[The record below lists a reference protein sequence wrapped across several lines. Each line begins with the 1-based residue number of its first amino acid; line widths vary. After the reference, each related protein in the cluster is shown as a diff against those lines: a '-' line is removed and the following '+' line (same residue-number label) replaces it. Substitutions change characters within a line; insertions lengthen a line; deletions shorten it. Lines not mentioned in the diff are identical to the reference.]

1 MDHLQAGAVAA
12 ADVYSEVKELVSK
25 NHHHHHHHHHGDIDE
40 PSSTVFYSPSRNDQ
54 QQQLLHKGGRGNKKI
69 GLETA
74 GRPGLKGSF
83 AKRSE
88 KETSRWASVHDALHM
103 VEAANEVAFV
113 TKNPLAL
120 RDAHSSK
127 EAQTMPFK
135 SVQSPSMEPQQ
146 QQQQKLGSGS
156 SSSEETKK
164 KQTGLSAIVSATAP
178 LRPSAQQ
185 QPQQQQPGSVMN
197 GSGSIFSFNST
208 HSVRGAADCSSAAET
223 YDYDSNFDKDSSAS
237 FDFNRGGGAV
247 GGAYGPRAAA
257 AAAAVGPLLKPT
269 PSKWDDAEKW
279 LSASCDQAPGLM
291 NAKAAAAGGTT
302 TTTTIKS
309 KSGPLQSAHVVPANQ
324 QQGGGVTSKKVTFSN
339 LGAAERQQ
347 SGTQNGSIT
356 THLLP
361 KATNAVADDHYGPG
375 GDASASY
382 SSSSSSSCENIGA
395 AKYMR
400 NKEEEGSGSGSS
412 SEVEEAE
419 AAIQEDSGTVA
430 PDEAAR
436 FAFMPGVAATQG
448 GPMTGGAV
456 DRYPLNDPHG
466 RDHHHHGDGEE
477 ALRLNMSTVNT
488 DDKAPALL
496 LLRTAKPI
504 SESATDDPESS
515 SSPNRRLKE
524 EEDDELQGGIHVPA
538 VDLSLAAAAA
548 AGAAVGSSSPGT
560 NNTRGSVSTRDMG
573 TEMTPIASVEPS
585 RTATPVRATTPN
597 LGSPINSRPSTPDRA
612 SIVLSS
618 TPTSANNNN
627 NSCASRRSHGA
638 GVMGGKTTTTSKQQE
653 CSNDGMQSTSSSSNK
668 LPLSGKE
675 LQAKT
680 RQEILAL
687 GTQLGKPNIAAW
699 ATKEEEEADAAKA
712 LKASVELE
720 EVRKNLLASR
730 AAAWEEAEQ
739 AKYAARFKREEA
751 KIQAWE
757 NHEKAKAEAEMRRI
771 EVKVER
777 MWSHANES
785 MMNKLAAAH
794 RRAEDLRAAAEARR
808 SEQIAKAA
816 VHAEHIRAT
825 GKMPTT
831 TFFFARLCQ

>member
-1 MDHLQAGAVAA
+1 
-12 ADVYSEVKELVSK
+12 
-25 NHHHHHHHHHGDIDE
+25 
-40 PSSTVFYSPSRNDQ
+40 
-54 QQQLLHKGGRGNKKI
+54 
-69 GLETA
+69 
-74 GRPGLKGSF
+74 
-83 AKRSE
+83 
-88 KETSRWASVHDALHM
+88 
-103 VEAANEVAFV
+103 
-113 TKNPLAL
+113 
-120 RDAHSSK
+120 
-127 EAQTMPFK
+127 MPFK
-135 SVQSPSMEPQQ
+135 SVQSPSMEAQQ

-185 QPQQQQPGSVMN
+185 HPQQQQPGSVMN

-237 FDFNRGGGAV
+237 FDFNRGGGGAV

-257 AAAAVGPLLKPT
+257 AGAAVGPLLKPT

-279 LSASCDQAPGLM
+279 LSASCDQAPGLS
-291 NAKAAAAGGTT
+291 NAKAAATAAAGGTT
-302 TTTTIKS
+302 ITTTIKS
-309 KSGPLQSAHVVPANQ
+309 KSGPWQSAHVVAANQ
-324 QQGGGVTSKKVTFSN
+324 QQGGGGVTSKKVTFSN
-339 LGAAERQQ
+339 L
-347 SGTQNGSIT
+347 
-356 THLLP
+356 
-361 KATNAVADDHYGPG
+361 
-375 GDASASY
+375 
-382 SSSSSSSCENIGA
+382 
-395 AKYMR
+395 
-400 NKEEEGSGSGSS
+400 
-412 SEVEEAE
+412 
-419 AAIQEDSGTVA
+419 
-430 PDEAAR
+430 
-436 FAFMPGVAATQG
+436 
-448 GPMTGGAV
+448 
-456 DRYPLNDPHG
+456 
-466 RDHHHHGDGEE
+466 
-477 ALRLNMSTVNT
+477 
-488 DDKAPALL
+488 
-496 LLRTAKPI
+496 
-504 SESATDDPESS
+504 DDPESS

-524 EEDDELQGGIHVPA
+524 EDDDELQGGIHVPA
-538 VDLSLAAAAA
+538 VDLSLAAA

-585 RTATPVRATTPN
+585 RTATPLRATTPN

-612 SIVLSS
+612 SI
-618 TPTSANNNN
+618 
-627 NSCASRRSHGA
+627 
-638 GVMGGKTTTTSKQQE
+638 
-653 CSNDGMQSTSSSSNK
+653 STSSSSNK

>member
-1 MDHLQAGAVAA
+1 MGCVFVA
-12 ADVYSEVKELVSK
+12 
-25 NHHHHHHHHHGDIDE
+25 
-40 PSSTVFYSPSRNDQ
+40 
-54 QQQLLHKGGRGNKKI
+54 
-69 GLETA
+69 
-74 GRPGLKGSF
+74 GSF

-477 ALRLNMSTVNT
+477 ALRLNMSTVTT

-504 SESATDDPESS
+504 SESATGSS
-515 SSPNRRLKE
+515 SS
-524 EEDDELQGGIHVPA
+524 
-538 VDLSLAAAAA
+538 
-548 AGAAVGSSSPGT
+548 
-560 NNTRGSVSTRDMG
+560 
-573 TEMTPIASVEPS
+573 
-585 RTATPVRATTPN
+585 
-597 LGSPINSRPSTPDRA
+597 
-612 SIVLSS
+612 
-618 TPTSANNNN
+618 
-627 NSCASRRSHGA
+627 C
-638 GVMGGKTTTTSKQQE
+638 
-653 CSNDGMQSTSSSSNK
+653 
-668 LPLSGKE
+668 
-675 LQAKT
+675 
-680 RQEILAL
+680 
-687 GTQLGKPNIAAW
+687 
-699 ATKEEEEADAAKA
+699 
-712 LKASVELE
+712 
-720 EVRKNLLASR
+720 
-730 AAAWEEAEQ
+730 
-739 AKYAARFKREEA
+739 
-751 KIQAWE
+751 
-757 NHEKAKAEAEMRRI
+757 
-771 EVKVER
+771 
-777 MWSHANES
+777 
-785 MMNKLAAAH
+785 AAH
-794 RRAEDLRAAAEARR
+794 CRDPPKLCL
-808 SEQIAKAA
+808 
-816 VHAEHIRAT
+816 
-825 GKMPTT
+825 
-831 TFFFARLCQ
+831 FFFVIILSFDSAFS

>member
-1 MDHLQAGAVAA
+1 VGYVFVA
-12 ADVYSEVKELVSK
+12 
-25 NHHHHHHHHHGDIDE
+25 
-40 PSSTVFYSPSRNDQ
+40 
-54 QQQLLHKGGRGNKKI
+54 
-69 GLETA
+69 
-74 GRPGLKGSF
+74 GSF
-83 AKRSE
+83 GKRSE

-185 QPQQQQPGSVMN
+185 HPQQQQPGSVMN

-237 FDFNRGGGAV
+237 FDFNRGGGGGAV
-247 GGAYGPRAAA
+247 GGAYGPRTAAA

-291 NAKAAAAGGTT
+291 NAKAAATAAAAGG
-302 TTTTIKS
+302 TTTIKS
-309 KSGPLQSAHVVPANQ
+309 KSGPWQSAHVVTANQ
-324 QQGGGVTSKKVTFSN
+324 QQGGGGVTSKKVTFSN

-347 SGTQNGSIT
+347 SGTQNGSTT

-361 KATNAVADDHYGPG
+361 KATNADDHYGPG
-375 GDASASY
+375 GDVSAS

-477 ALRLNMSTVNT
+477 ALRLNMSTGAT

-504 SESATDDPESS
+504 SESATGSS
-515 SSPNRRLKE
+515 SS
-524 EEDDELQGGIHVPA
+524 
-538 VDLSLAAAAA
+538 
-548 AGAAVGSSSPGT
+548 
-560 NNTRGSVSTRDMG
+560 
-573 TEMTPIASVEPS
+573 
-585 RTATPVRATTPN
+585 
-597 LGSPINSRPSTPDRA
+597 
-612 SIVLSS
+612 
-618 TPTSANNNN
+618 
-627 NSCASRRSHGA
+627 C
-638 GVMGGKTTTTSKQQE
+638 
-653 CSNDGMQSTSSSSNK
+653 
-668 LPLSGKE
+668 
-675 LQAKT
+675 
-680 RQEILAL
+680 
-687 GTQLGKPNIAAW
+687 
-699 ATKEEEEADAAKA
+699 
-712 LKASVELE
+712 
-720 EVRKNLLASR
+720 
-730 AAAWEEAEQ
+730 
-739 AKYAARFKREEA
+739 
-751 KIQAWE
+751 
-757 NHEKAKAEAEMRRI
+757 
-771 EVKVER
+771 
-777 MWSHANES
+777 
-785 MMNKLAAAH
+785 AAH
-794 RRAEDLRAAAEARR
+794 CRDPHKLC
-808 SEQIAKAA
+808 
-816 VHAEHIRAT
+816 
-825 GKMPTT
+825 
-831 TFFFARLCQ
+831 FFFFVIILSFDSAFS

>member
-1 MDHLQAGAVAA
+1 
-12 ADVYSEVKELVSK
+12 
-25 NHHHHHHHHHGDIDE
+25 
-40 PSSTVFYSPSRNDQ
+40 
-54 QQQLLHKGGRGNKKI
+54 
-69 GLETA
+69 
-74 GRPGLKGSF
+74 
-83 AKRSE
+83 
-88 KETSRWASVHDALHM
+88 VHDALHL

-146 QQQQKLGSGS
+146 QQQKLGSGS

-185 QPQQQQPGSVMN
+185 HPQQQQPGSVMN

-208 HSVRGAADCSSAAET
+208 HSVRGGADCSSAAET

-237 FDFNRGGGAV
+237 FDFNRGGGGGGGV
-247 GGAYGPRAAA
+247 GGAYGPRAAAA

-291 NAKAAAAGGTT
+291 NAKAAATAGGTT
-302 TTTTIKS
+302 ITTTIKS
-309 KSGPLQSAHVVPANQ
+309 KSGPWQSAHVVAANQ
-324 QQGGGVTSKKVTFSN
+324 QQGGGGVTSKKVTFSN

-347 SGTQNGSIT
+347 SGTQNGSTT

-375 GDASASY
+375 GDASASS

-466 RDHHHHGDGEE
+466 RDHHHHHGDGEE
-477 ALRLNMSTVNT
+477 ALRLNMSTDTT

-504 SESATDDPESS
+504 SESATGSS
-515 SSPNRRLKE
+515 SS
-524 EEDDELQGGIHVPA
+524 
-538 VDLSLAAAAA
+538 
-548 AGAAVGSSSPGT
+548 
-560 NNTRGSVSTRDMG
+560 
-573 TEMTPIASVEPS
+573 
-585 RTATPVRATTPN
+585 
-597 LGSPINSRPSTPDRA
+597 
-612 SIVLSS
+612 
-618 TPTSANNNN
+618 
-627 NSCASRRSHGA
+627 
-638 GVMGGKTTTTSKQQE
+638 
-653 CSNDGMQSTSSSSNK
+653 
-668 LPLSGKE
+668 
-675 LQAKT
+675 
-680 RQEILAL
+680 
-687 GTQLGKPNIAAW
+687 W
-699 ATKEEEEADAAKA
+699 
-712 LKASVELE
+712 
-720 EVRKNLLASR
+720 
-730 AAAWEEAEQ
+730 
-739 AKYAARFKREEA
+739 
-751 KIQAWE
+751 
-757 NHEKAKAEAEMRRI
+757 
-771 EVKVER
+771 
-777 MWSHANES
+777 
-785 MMNKLAAAH
+785 AAH
-794 RRAEDLRAAAEARR
+794 CRDPPKLCL
-808 SEQIAKAA
+808 
-816 VHAEHIRAT
+816 
-825 GKMPTT
+825 
-831 TFFFARLCQ
+831 FFFVIILSFDSAFS